1 MKYLPLFFLIFFCTL
16 SVHLAAQ
23 KDAVNIIR
31 LENAGFEDEPSDATV
46 PAGWHPCAEGTTPD
60 ILPGPWG
67 VYNEPSEGDTF
78 MGLITRQDGSF
89 ESVGQRFS
97 TPLLKNEC
105 YRFRIDLAHSKTYTG
120 YNRPLKLRIYGAE
133 TRCDKLQL
141 LGKTGF
147 IEHTD
152 FRGYDFIFTPETN
165 LNYIVIEAYYKSG
178 FYSHMGN
185 ILLDNM
191 SVVKRC
197 PRA

>member
-1 MKYLPLFFLIFFCTL
+1 MNATRFLLLLLLFAAPLLR
-16 SVHLAAQ
+16 AQ
-23 KDAVNIIR
+23 KGAINVIR

-105 YRFRIDLAHSKTYTG
+105 YRFRVDLAHSKTYTG

-133 TRCDKLQL
+133 TRCDKLEL
-141 LGKTGF
+141 IGKTGF

-152 FRGYDFIFTPETN
+152 FRTYDFSVVPKTN
-165 LNYIVIEAYYKSG
+165 LNYIVIEAYYRADA
-178 FYSHMGN
+178 FSHMGN
-185 ILLDNM
+185 ILIDNI
-191 SVVKRC
+191 SVIQRC

>member
-1 MKYLPLFFLIFFCTL
+1 MTSNYLFLFVALLLCG
-16 SVHLAAQ
+16 SVFAQ
-23 KDAVNIIR
+23 DDIPNTIR

-78 MGLITRQDGSF
+78 MGLISRQDGTW

-105 YRFRIDLAHSKTYTG
+105 YKFRVDLAHSKTYTG
-120 YNRPLKLRIYGAE
+120 YNRPLKIRVYGGE
-133 TRCDKLQL
+133 TRCDELQL
-141 LGKTGF
+141 IAKTGF
-147 IEHTD
+147 VEHTD
-152 FRGYDFIFTPETN
+152 FRTYDFTFTPETD
-165 LNYIVIEAYYKSG
+165 LNYIVIVAYYKSG
-178 FYSHMGN
+178 WFSHMGN
-185 ILLDNM
+185 ILIDNL
-191 SVVKRC
+191 SVFKRC